1 MLVLLWIEITSQ
13 NLYLNLELFLDTTED
28 NPYCVIVS
36 LVIWIFSVIYF
47 VDFGFFITF
56 SSKEQI
62 YLFTF
67 IFITED
73 SCFAQVTLISLLL
86 VSSWVTF
93 NQQFCRWWC
102 FSFYWF
108 GKWEF
113 GKFTNMIPV
122 IGGLPILSSFFMFM
136 VGAFSMKLLWYL
148 AYSIITATFLFLGKF
163 AVNVF
168 SS

>member
-36 LVIWIFSVIYF
+36 LVIWIFSFIYF
-47 VDFGFFITF
+47 VYFGFFIIF

-67 IFITED
+67 IFITDD

-93 NQQFCRWWC
+93 NQHFCRWQR

-108 GKWEF
+108 GKREF
-113 GKFTNMIPV
+113 GKFTNGIPV
-122 IGGLPILSSFFMFM
+122 IGGHARHTHTPPPNPFILLH
-136 VGAFSMKLLWYL
+136 VHGWC
-148 AYSIITATFLFLGKF
+148 LFDETTVISCIFHHYHYFPLFG
-163 AVNVF
+163 
-168 SS
+168 